1 MLFGM
6 IDVVSRFFT
15 QDESQS
21 QVRDGKTCLSEVYL
35 SVSFLFLSC
44 LVLFC
49 FVLRATTCEGIEL
62 QTTTTT
68 FHNPIQTESILA

>member
-1 MLFGM
+1 MLIGM
-6 IDVVSRFFT
+6 IDVVSRFVT

-35 SVSFLFLSC
+35 SVSFFVFVLSC

-49 FVLRATTCEGIEL
+49 LKSNDL
-62 QTTTTT
+62 
-68 FHNPIQTESILA
+68 